1 MDTATENLYKDY
13 SDKFTKQKNAKSY
26 FSMLNNY
33 KDEISKL
40 DEEIIWE
47 EVEEEE
53 ESLEEELVN
62 QSHSL

>member
-1 MDTATENLYKDY
+1 
-13 SDKFTKQKNAKSY
+13 
-26 FSMLNNY
+26 MLNNY